1 MHIEIKQNEE
11 FDFTGITA
19 EALKDKSGKIIS
31 DTDSRIEKLAK
42 IPESERDFE
51 NTMKALD
58 ELFSRFGQVFSS
70 IYLMAYVL
78 TDDDARNE
86 AQTQIAV
93 LDKYANSLSLNEDIY
108 KSVKLYSTTKEA
120 ISLSDYKKR
129 FTEKTVSDFER
140 NGFAL
145 SKEKR
150 DELKLIKDKISEYSL
165 QFDSNIAA
173 NEDFLIFSEKD
184 LDGLPEDYKK
194 ARKTENGDYKIT
206 LDYPSFRPFMKYA
219 HSREARKKLQVI
231 FLNRAS
237 DKNPD
242 LLKKVL
248 IERKNISQLLGY
260 KSFAEY
266 AIEDKMAK
274 TTDKV
279 WAFEKELEK
288 AVRTKAKLDLEELK
302 SIAKVES
309 IETFD
314 ASYYTDKLMRE
325 KYAVDQE
332 EVKQYF
338 SLENVLSGLLT
349 ISEQLFDIQFKKT
362 DNSNAWHADVQ
373 TFEVIKNGKLKG
385 RFFLDLYPRP
395 KKFNHAAMFPIV
407 SGMSLEN
414 EYQIPVA
421 ALVTNFPKPTA
432 EKPSLLPHNEV
443 TTFFHEFGHLLHG
456 LLTESSIGSMSGTS
470 VARDYVETPS
480 QLLENWAWN
489 YESLQTFAKHYKTDK
504 LLPKALFDKMWAAK
518 NVGSGLH
525 ILQQIFYGQLDMY
538 FHDKFD
544 TEKEKI
550 NKTVKTLQEQI
561 TYYPFIE
568 GTHFEASFG
577 HLMGYAAGYY
587 GYLWA
592 LVFSADIFSNFEN
605 VGIFNKK
612 LGKKLVDTILSK
624 GSTVDEYEQIQAFLD
639 REPNN
644 EAFLKS
650 IGLSD

>member
-1 MHIEIKQNEE
+1 
-11 FDFTGITA
+11 
-19 EALKDKSGKIIS
+19 
-31 DTDSRIEKLAK
+31 
-42 IPESERDFE
+42 
-51 NTMKALD
+51 
-58 ELFSRFGQVFSS
+58 
-70 IYLMAYVL
+70 
-78 TDDDARNE
+78 
-86 AQTQIAV
+86 
-93 LDKYANSLSLNEDIY
+93 
-108 KSVKLYSTTKEA
+108 
-120 ISLSDYKKR
+120 
-129 FTEKTVSDFER
+129 
-140 NGFAL
+140 
-145 SKEKR
+145 
-150 DELKLIKDKISEYSL
+150 
-165 QFDSNIAA
+165 
-173 NEDFLIFSEKD
+173 
-184 LDGLPEDYKK
+184 
-194 ARKTENGDYKIT
+194 
-206 LDYPSFRPFMKYA
+206 
-219 HSREARKKLQVI
+219 
-231 FLNRAS
+231 
-237 DKNPD
+237 
-242 LLKKVL
+242 
-248 IERKNISQLLGY
+248 
-260 KSFAEY
+260 
-266 AIEDKMAK
+266 
-274 TTDKV
+274 
-279 WAFEKELEK
+279 
-288 AVRTKAKLDLEELK
+288 
-302 SIAKVES
+302 
-309 IETFD
+309 
-314 ASYYTDKLMRE
+314 
-325 KYAVDQE
+325 
-332 EVKQYF
+332 
-338 SLENVLSGLLT
+338 
-349 ISEQLFDIQFKKT
+349 
-362 DNSNAWHADVQ
+362 
-373 TFEVIKNGKLKG
+373 
-385 RFFLDLYPRP
+385 
-395 KKFNHAAMFPIV
+395 
-407 SGMSLEN
+407 
-414 EYQIPVA
+414 A

-456 LLTESSIGSMSGTS
+456 LLTESPIGSMSGTS

>member
-302 SIAKVES
+302 SVAKVES

-456 LLTESSIGSMSGTS
+456 LLTESPIGSMSGTS